1 MRTLFTVTSRVIL
14 GTILLLVLTNSASA
28 QKLLGV
34 KKVTDH
40 TSEITVNAT
49 AEGTNVTFAGHQNQF
64 TGVITG
70 SLNGSTVKFYC
81 IDLFTNVNPGEH
93 PVYWDEGSTPSELTY
108 ILNNYYPVNPNA
120 PGKLQTVN
128 QEAAAVQLAI
138 WHFSDNLDPETIQ
151 DAIIQTRTKVIIA
164 DAIANAGNANPLQTL
179 QIIPVNQ
186 SVSQGTLASFK
197 VKALSNN
204 NTPISGLTIQLS
216 TTGGTLSALSEI
228 TAGFGE
234 TPSITLSNGSSE
246 GTFVVTANATVSIP
260 QGTIYVAK
268 VGPTTH
274 QRIVLASPTT
284 DKKEVSTT
292 IIFSPKPSTCDLTGF
307 TTFTQGGWGSP
318 SNSTPGGIRDSYFDQ
333 VFPNGLVVGG
343 NKTLKL
349 TSALAVMTYLP
360 DGGTPAAL
368 TQNYVDPDSK
378 TKINVLAGQVVALTL
393 NAAFSNAGYL
403 GKTTYPLGNLIIAS
417 GVFEGKTVNQLLAI
431 ANNAL
436 GGGNTGY
443 PLSAINDAV
452 AAINENF
459 DNGTTNAKFLSC
471 ETSKASLGDKVWIDA
486 NKNGIQDNGEAGKSG
501 VTVKLFTCG
510 NVLVSTTTT
519 DANGNY
525 LFTNLTPGDYYVE
538 FVRPANYVFTKKD
551 AAADDLD
558 SDADIV
564 TGKTVCTTLV
574 AGENDMSW
582 DAGIYEQAASL
593 GDKVWEDTNKNGIQD
608 ADENGIPGVTVKLF
622 TCDGTQVATT
632 TTDGNG
638 NYLFSSLAPGS
649 YYVQFEKPAGYLPTS
664 MDAGADN
671 VDSDADV
678 VTGKTICTELV
689 ANESDLTWDAG
700 FYKVPVVKKADLKLE
715 KSVSKINPTC
725 GENFF
730 YTLKVTNL
738 GPDAASDVVVNDL
751 LPSGV
756 VYNSSN
762 ASVGSYDNAT
772 GIWAVGSLANS
783 ANATLTINVKVD
795 CSNTNSTFDLGVAR
809 DFNLF
814 VIENLEQH
822 GTDTQGKLAV
832 GNNAILSDYSVGDQ
846 LPANSGDVLVVGH
859 NLSFTSGDVFGGN
872 VVYGNATNLPDWSVS
887 VAGTLSKGKPINFE
901 LAANYLRTLSTTLGS
916 FSVNGTTAFEW
927 GGLTLTGTN
936 PSINVFKVKGSELSA
951 CNDMQINV
959 PQGSVV
965 IVNIDGTNI
974 RWESAGLEVHGTSIT
989 NVLYNFYEALKLTVS
1004 GIDIRGS
1011 VLAPFANLIY
1021 NSGVIN
1027 GQVVVKSMKGDGQ
1040 FNLSTFLGNIPVG
1053 KVVTN
1058 IASVTSSTIDEVS
1071 SNNTVSASFVL
1082 SGSNSGNEVTGV
1094 ENESGLPKEFKL
1106 AQNYPNPFNPSTM
1119 IEFSIPVTGSYSLV
1133 VYDIIGQEVTTLVSG
1148 NMSAG
1153 YHRVNFDASRLASG
1167 MYIYRLIGNNV
1178 NITKKMLLTK

>member
-1 MRTLFTVTSRVIL
+1 MRALFTVTSRVVL
-14 GTILLLVLTNSASA
+14 GTILLLVLTNTADA

-70 SLNGSTVKFYC
+70 TLNGSNVKFYC
-81 IDLFTNVNPGEH
+81 IDLFTNVNPSEH

-108 ILNNYYPVNPNA
+108 ILNNYYPVNVNA
-120 PGKLQTVN
+120 PGKLGTIN

-138 WHFSDNLDPETIQ
+138 WHFSDNLDPESIEDATIK
-151 DAIIQTRTKVIIA
+151 ARTKAIIA
-164 DAIANAGNANPLQTL
+164 DAVSNSGNVNPLQTL
-179 QIIPVNQ
+179 QIIPATQ
-186 SVSQGTLASFK
+186 SVLQGSLASFK
-197 VKALSNN
+197 VKAVSNN

-216 TTGGTLSALSEI
+216 TTGGTLSTTSEV

-234 TPSITLSNGSSE
+234 TPNITLSNGSNE
-246 GTFVVTANATVSIP
+246 GTFVVTAKATVSIP

-292 IIFSPKPSTCDLTGF
+292 IIFSPKPSTCDLTRF

-318 SNSTPGGIRDSYFDQ
+318 SNSTPGGIRDAHFTQ
-333 VFPNGLVVGG
+333 VFPNGLIVGG

-349 TSALAVMTYLP
+349 TTAAAVAAYLP
-360 DGGTPAAL
+360 DGGTSVAL
-368 TQNYVDPDSK
+368 TANYTNP
-378 TKINVLAGQVVALTL
+378 TGKISVLAGQVVALTL
-393 NAAFSNAGYL
+393 NVAYSNAGFL
-403 GKTTYPLGNLIIAS
+403 GTTTYPLGNLIISS
-417 GVFEGKTVNQLLAI
+417 GTFTGKTVNQFLVI

-443 PLSAINDAV
+443 SLSAINDA
-452 AAINENF
+452 ATAINENF
-459 DNGTTNAKFLSC
+459 DNGTTNKNYLSC
-471 ETSKASLGDKVWIDA
+471 ETPKASLGDKVWIDT
-486 NKNGIQDNGEAGKSG
+486 NKNGIQDNNETGKSG
-501 VTVKLFTCG
+501 VTVKLFTCN

-519 DANGNY
+519 DASGNY
-525 LFTNLTPGDYYVE
+525 LFSNLTPGDYYVE
-538 FVRPANYVFTKKD
+538 FVKPANYVFTTKD
-551 AAADDLD
+551 TGADDVD
-558 SDADIV
+558 SDVDV
-564 TGKTVCTTLV
+564 VSGKTICTTLS
-574 AGENDMSW
+574 AGENDLTW
-582 DAGIYEQAASL
+582 DAGIYEQVASL
-593 GDKVWEDTNKNGIQD
+593 GDKVWEDTNKNGIQETS
-608 ADENGIPGVTVKLF
+608 ENGIPGVTVKLY
-622 TCDGTQVATT
+622 TCVGAEVATT

-638 NYLFSSLAPGS
+638 YYLFSSLAPGS

-664 MDAGADN
+664 KDAGADDL
-671 VDSDADV
+671 DSDADV
-678 VTGKTICTELV
+678 TTGKTVCTELV
-689 ANESDLTWDAG
+689 ANENDLTWDAG
-700 FYKVPVVKKADLKLE
+700 FYKVPIVKKADLKLE
-715 KSVSKINPTC
+715 KSVSKSNPTC
-725 GENFF
+725 GENFY

-751 LPSGV
+751 LPNGV

-762 ASVGSYDNAT
+762 ASIGSYDNTT
-772 GIWAVGSLANS
+772 GVWAVGSLANG

-795 CSNTNSTFDLGVAR
+795 CGNTNSTFDLGVAR

-814 VIENLEQH
+814 VLENLEQH

-887 VAGTLSKGKPINFE
+887 IAGTLTKGTPINFE
-901 LAANYLRTLSTTLGS
+901 LAANYLRTLSTTLSG
-916 FSVNGTTAFEW
+916 FSVNGTTTFEW

-936 PSINVFKVKGSELSA
+936 PSINVFYVKGSELST

-959 PQGSVV
+959 PVGSVV
-965 IVNIDGTNI
+965 IVNIDGTNVS
-974 RWESAGLEVHGTSIT
+974 WESAGLEVHGTSIT
-989 NVLYNFYEALKLTVS
+989 NVLYNFYQATKLTVS
-1004 GIDIRGS
+1004 GIDIRGA
-1011 VLAPFANLIY
+1011 VLAPFADLVY

-1053 KVVTN
+1053 KVITN
-1058 IASVTSSTIDEVS
+1058 IASVTSSTIDEVA
-1071 SNNTVSASFVL
+1071 SNNSVSASFIL
-1082 SGSNSGNEVTGV
+1082 SGSNSGNEATGV

-1106 AQNYPNPFNPSTM
+1106 AQNYPNPFNPSTV
-1119 IEFSIPVTGSYSLV
+1119 IEFSIPVSGTYSLV

-1148 NMSAG
+1148 TMSAG

-1167 MYIYRLIGNNV
+1167 MYIYRLVGNNV